1 VLLVVVV
8 VVVVTRAGRFSV
20 FLVYSSE
27 CLLMLLLFCCFVVR
41 VVRGFVRSNS
51 CLLRYSL
58 AVKSFALLLNVRM
71 CAAVS

>member
-8 VVVVTRAGRFSV
+8 VSVVTRAGRVSV

-27 CLLMLLLFCCFVVR
+27 CLLMLLLFCCACWFCEV
-41 VVRGFVRSNS
+41 NS
-51 CLLRYSL
+51 CLFRYSL